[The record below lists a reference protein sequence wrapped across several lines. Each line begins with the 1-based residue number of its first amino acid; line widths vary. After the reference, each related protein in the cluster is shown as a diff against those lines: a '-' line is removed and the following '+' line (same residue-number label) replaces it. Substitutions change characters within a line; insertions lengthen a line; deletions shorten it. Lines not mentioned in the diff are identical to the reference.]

1 MFIGENYVDKY
12 FSEPDIYLDDI
23 VYTSYPCGQDGA
35 DRLTTT
41 TTTPTHLTSA
51 GVVATGTF
59 TTEVPTSSSVE
70 SGDLVRSTDWR
81 WEPPS

>member
-1 MFIGENYVDKY
+1 MFIVENYVDKIRN
-12 FSEPDIYLDDI
+12 EADVYLDDI
-23 VYTSYPCGQDGA
+23 VYTNNPCGQDGA

-41 TTTPTHLTSA
+41 TTTPTPLTSA